1 MENKLLPC
9 PKCNGKA
16 DLNEGSYVFDGGGR
30 YYAFSAEF
38 ECLECGLLFKVHN
51 DYPIKYVE
59 HDAMWDFAIEAWNTR
74 HERTCDGCKHLATSM
89 RVDYHIDPCCEC
101 VRNAPDL
108 YEPKEETDAD

>member
-1 MENKLLPC
+1 METKLLPC
-9 PKCNGKA
+9 PFC
-16 DLNEGSYVFDGGGR
+16 GSDNCWTHEVWNRHTDHAQGY
-30 YYAFSAEF
+30 
-38 ECLECGLLFKVHN
+38 
-51 DYPIKYVE
+51 YVE
-59 HDAMWDFAIEAWNTR
+59 CYDCGAMKGAMIYHNGTWDGFYKTEAEAIEAWNTR